1 MSPISKQIEALSKIG
16 KAITSDLYLDDIL
29 KLIVNVTAQATGSKI
44 CSLMLLDEEKQELVI
59 RATQSI
65 SDSYNKKPPLKVGEG
80 IAGKVVAEGKPFAIA
95 DVTQEKEY
103 KYKDIAKK
111 EGLASLLCVPL
122 MVKNKAIG
130 VINLY
135 TTNPHKFTQ
144 NEINIISAIAN
155 QAAMVI
161 ENTELIVKTKVIQ
174 EELEARK
181 HIERAKGILMKQQG
195 VCEEAAYRMIQKH
208 SMDNRKSM
216 RQVAEAVILASEMKK
231 KT

>member
-1 MSPISKQIEALSKIG
+1 MSPITKQIEALSKIG

-44 CSLMLLDEEKQELVI
+44 CSLMLLDEDKQVLTI

-65 SDSYNKKPPLKVGEG
+65 SEAYNKKPPLKVGEG
-80 IAGKVVAEGKPFAIA
+80 IAGKVVLEKKPITIY
-95 DVTQEKEY
+95 DVTMEKEY

-111 EGLASLLCVPL
+111 EALASLLCAPL
-122 MVKNKAIG
+122 IAKNKAIG

-135 TTNPHKFTQ
+135 THKPHKFTQ
-144 NEINIISAIAN
+144 NEINIVSAIAN

-161 ENTELIVKTKVIQ
+161 ENTELMVKTKVIQ

-181 HIERAKGILMKQQG
+181 IIERAKGILMKEQN
-195 VCEEAAYRMIQKH
+195 VSEEDAYRMIQRH

-216 RQVAEAVILASEMKK
+216 RQVAEAIILAQEMKK
-231 KT
+231 K

>member
-29 KLIVNVTAQATGSKI
+29 KLIVTVTAQATGSKI
-44 CSLMLLDEEKQELVI
+44 CSLMLLDEDKQQLII

-65 SDSYNKKPPLKVGEG
+65 SEEYNKKPPLKVGEG
-80 IAGKVVAEGKPFAIA
+80 IAGKVILEKKPVVIY
-95 DVTQEKEY
+95 DVSQKKEY

-135 TTNPHKFTQ
+135 TQKPHKFTQ
-144 NEINIISAIAN
+144 NAINIICAIAN

-161 ENTELIVKTKVIQ
+161 ENTELMVKTKVIQ

-181 HIERAKGILMKQQG
+181 LIEKAKGILMKQQDISEDG
-195 VCEEAAYRMIQKH
+195 AYRMIQKH

-216 RQVAEAVILASEMKK
+216 RQVAEAIILASEMKK